1 MKIKLAIILM
11 SLFGLTSLSSV
22 ALAGTTIE
30 LSANDT
36 MQFDSKAF
44 EVPAG
49 EEITLVFTN
58 KGALPKAA
66 MGHNVVIL
74 KPGSDVMGFGAGAVA
89 AAATE
94 YVPQSGP
101 LAEQVVAYTKLLGPG
116 ETDTIKFK
124 LDAPGEYAFI
134 CSFPGH
140 YALMK
145 GIITAK

>member
-1 MKIKLAIILM
+1 MNRKIATILI
-11 SLFGLTSLSSV
+11 SLFGLTSLFSV

-36 MQFDSKAF
+36 MQFDNKAF
-44 EVPAG
+44 EVPSG

-101 LAEQVVAYTKLLGPG
+101 LSELVVASTKLLGPN

-145 GIITAK
+145 GIITAN

>member
-1 MKIKLAIILM
+1 MKIKIATILM
-11 SLFGLTSLSSV
+11 SLFGLTGLFSV

-36 MQFDSKAF
+36 MQFDNKAF
-44 EVPAG
+44 EVPSG

-101 LAEQVVAYTKLLGPG
+101 LSELVVASTKLLGPN

-145 GIITAK
+145 GIITAN

>member
-1 MKIKLAIILM
+1 M
-11 SLFGLTSLSSV
+11 SLISLSVFSSV
-22 ALAGTTIE
+22 ALAGTTLE
-30 LSANDT
+30 LTANDT
-36 MQFDSKAF
+36 MQFDNKAF
-44 EVPAG
+44 EAPVG

-101 LAEQVVAYTKLLGPG
+101 LAGQVLAYTKLLGPG
-116 ETDTIKFK
+116 ESDTITFT
-124 LDAPGEYAFI
+124 LPEAGVYTYI

-145 GIITAK
+145 GTITAK

>member
-1 MKIKLAIILM
+1 MKIKLAVILM
-11 SLFGLTSLSSV
+11 SLFGLTSVSSV

-36 MQFDSKAF
+36 MQFDSKSF

-74 KPGSDVMGFGAGAVA
+74 KPGSNVMGFGAGAVA

-94 YVPQSGP
+94 YVPQSGS
-101 LAEQVVAYTKLLGPG
+101 LAEQVVANTRLLGPN

-124 LDAPGEYAFI
+124 LDAPGEYSFI

>member
-1 MKIKLAIILM
+1 MSVLGLAGM
-11 SLFGLTSLSSV
+11 SSV

-74 KPGSDVMGFGAGAVA
+74 KPGSDVMAFGAGAVA

-94 YVPQSGP
+94 YIPQSGP
-101 LAEQVVAYTKLLGPG
+101 LAEQIVAHTKLLGPG
-116 ETDTIKFK
+116 ESDTIKFT
-124 LDAPGEYAFI
+124 LPDAGEYTYI

-145 GIITAK
+145 GVITAK